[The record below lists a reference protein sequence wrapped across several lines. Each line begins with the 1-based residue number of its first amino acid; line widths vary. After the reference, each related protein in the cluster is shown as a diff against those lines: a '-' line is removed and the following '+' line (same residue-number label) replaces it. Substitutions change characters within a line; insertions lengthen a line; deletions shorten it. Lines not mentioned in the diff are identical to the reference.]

1 MSTNIEN
8 IRLSARIEELN
19 TLSVMLSMA
28 PSEINDDD
36 LTNLWAA
43 LNTLKQRVQET
54 GKRAVAKGNPAAT
67 ILERWGDPPL
77 RITLDDEMVQ
87 TQLQPDHIVGAKDQP
102 PLTIHELI
110 KSVKEKG
117 EIIVDFCNGLQSC
130 ICGLAASNLEDW
142 EVVQSTEY
150 DPIEELC
157 SEPVVTIK
165 DWESY
170 AIMEKV
176 VRNIHKPQQIQVL
189 AKEAVS
195 RLLHIRLGLEWT
207 RAYKHKGGLLLH
219 ERLSWRQWEWGGLTN
234 QT

>member
-8 IRLSARIEELN
+8 MKLSTHIEELN

-36 LTNLWAA
+36 LTNLCAA

-54 GKRAVAKGNPAAT
+54 GKRAVAKGNLAAT
-67 ILERWGDPPL
+67 ILEQWGDPPL
-77 RITLDDEMVQ
+77 RITLDDEVGNQHDHGPGEEPVVISKEASSTPGILMVQ

-110 KSVKEKG
+110 KSAKEKG
-117 EIIVDFCNGLQSC
+117 EIIMDFCNGLQSC

-142 EVVQSTEY
+142 VRKY

-176 VRNIHKPQQIQVL
+176 VWNIHKPQQIQVL

-195 RLLHIRLGLEWT
+195 QLLHI
-207 RAYKHKGGLLLH
+207 
-219 ERLSWRQWEWGGLTN
+219 
-234 QT
+234 